1 MTKADLQTD
10 DPETVEINFV
20 CGGKEKKV
28 KSHIQTV
35 VFLLSVVCPPSTSP
49 GLHQGHSTEIC
60 LGAFLFFLPLP
71 HLRVGYLRL
80 PTPVTFEISST

>member
-35 VFLLSVVCPPSTSP
+35 VFLLSVVC
-49 GLHQGHSTEIC
+49 
-60 LGAFLFFLPLP
+60 LPAQALA
-71 HLRVGYLRL
+71 Y
-80 PTPVTFEISST
+80 TKDIA

>member
-20 CGGKEKKV
+20 CEGKEKKV

-35 VFLLSVVCPPSTSP
+35 VFLLSVVC
-49 GLHQGHSTEIC
+49 
-60 LGAFLFFLPLP
+60 LPA
-71 HLRVGYLRL
+71 
-80 PTPVTFEISST
+80 